1 MSLLVVP
8 IETKVRWQ
16 VKIRELKNRGQMLM
30 SALKSVV
37 VREQIVS
44 TLREVSN
51 VNVAKAIT
59 VLAQYAQRV
68 SVMMP
73 SVQQTRS
80 ASRPTK

>member
-1 MSLLVVP
+1 
-8 IETKVRWQ
+8 
-16 VKIRELKNRGQMLM
+16 M

-80 ASRPTK
+80 ASRLTKLAGLFNSTRNKVLYSDMLE

>member
-1 MSLLVVP
+1 
-8 IETKVRWQ
+8 
-16 VKIRELKNRGQMLM
+16 M

-80 ASRPTK
+80 ASRPTKLAGFFNSKRNKVLYSDMLE